1 MKIYIL
7 LTLISVIVGVS
18 NLPLR
23 RPVKA
28 VVPASPDSVT
38 ASI

>member
-23 RPVKA
+23 RRQGSGA
-28 VVPASPDSVT
+28 GLS
-38 ASI
+38 